1 MLIQAVRRLRN
12 GSRLRRNEIQLEFPK
27 PLNADFQIKTMNGH
41 VYSGFEMT
49 PLPDESE
56 TKVTEQGMKR
66 IVSRN
71 RYAGGR
77 VGNGGVEV
85 QLEGFNGDIRI
96 LDRKA

>member
-1 MLIQAVRRLRN
+1 MKPPTKDIYFQMTTRN
-12 GSRLRRNEIQLEFPK
+12 GSIFTAFDMRNIPGK
-27 PLNADFQIKTMNGH
+27 ADTQ
-41 VYSGFEMT
+41 
-49 PLPDESE
+49 
-56 TKVTEQGMKR
+56 VTDNGMKR